1 MAGTPV
7 PQPILE
13 VARKLRKLEI
23 AFLRHK
29 AATYRDAAKAAR
41 QHGQFEGAEALERD
55 AEQVE
60 AALRSAE
67 ECANR
72 E

>member
-13 VARKLRKLEI
+13 VAEKLRELEI

-29 AATYRDAAKAAR
+29 AATYYDAAEVAR
-41 QHGQFEGAEALERD
+41 QHQRFEDAEAFERD
-55 AEQVE
+55 AERVE